1 MFFFIFEGLPGFWG
15 TVEDNR
21 LFQKNGSFF
30 RLILGKKELQLIGS
44 LTKHFREQRN
54 LLIGN
59 KVERGQGN
67 MPPSPHP
74 LAREFTSVTKLWFLF
89 FWFES
94 RHNLRLARKQSHPQK
109 IT

>member
-1 MFFFIFEGLPGFWG
+1 M
-15 TVEDNR
+15 EDNR

-59 KVERGQGN
+59 KAERGQGN
-67 MPPSPHP
+67 IPPP
-74 LAREFTSVTKLWFLF
+74 LSTEVHVRHEVMVFVFLV
-89 FWFES
+89 
-94 RHNLRLARKQSHPQK
+94 
-109 IT
+109 